1 MLYIIHT
8 YLFFNQVIGFV
19 RSFFLKKLGI
29 CSIILNNNIRIVGVF
44 VIQIVYKNK
53 LYIGGKFTE
62 VLAQLKMLQRDY
74 KTVKE
79 FLDSKMKD
87 L

>member
-1 MLYIIHT
+1 
-8 YLFFNQVIGFV
+8 
-19 RSFFLKKLGI
+19 
-29 CSIILNNNIRIVGVF
+29 